1 MMNPLHSFRLIAF
14 AEGTSF
20 LILLFVAMP
29 MKYLMGMPLAVR
41 IVGSIHGVLFLLYVA
56 RLAKLRTMYQ
66 WDKRFC
72 LQAFLASVLPFGPFV
87 FDKYLRE
94 KKAAMSRSQD

>member
-1 MMNPLHSFRLIAF
+1 MSPIRAFRMIAL

-20 LILLFVAMP
+20 LILLFIAMP

-41 IVGSIHGVLFLLYVA
+41 VAGSIHGLLFLLYVA
-56 RLAKLRTMYQ
+56 RLAKLRSAYE
-66 WDKRFC
+66 WDNKFSM
-72 LQAFLASVLPFGPFV
+72 QAFVASILPFGTFF

-94 KKAAMSRSQD
+94 KEAAAN

>member
-1 MMNPLHSFRLIAF
+1 MNPLQSFRLIAF

-20 LILLFVAMP
+20 LVLLFVAMP
-29 MKYLMGMPLAVR
+29 LKYLMGMPLAVR
-41 IVGSIHGVLFLLYVA
+41 IVGSIHGLLFLLYVA
-56 RLAKLRTMYQ
+56 KLAKLRTTYQ
-66 WDKRFC
+66 WDHKFC

-94 KKAAMSRSQD
+94 KQLVTSRSQR